1 MDKFKLEQLLN
12 ELLSAS
18 KMDLLPQ
25 VASLSSK
32 GDAPTQSY
40 ISIKYDE
47 EIIDNLTQQLR
58 KWQYRVRE
66 VLSEA
71 FGDTD
76 KHTIRFAETIS
87 KLDFY
92 ETRDAKRFIKR
103 ELNDGITYI
112 EALLPCIEFI
122 NIKITTM
129 NSNQNNKTPKLFI
142 SHSSKDKEFVN
153 ALVDLLEY
161 LGFDE
166 SILFCSSIPGFG
178 IPLGQNIFD
187 YLRSQ
192 FEQHNLFVIFIHS
205 PQYYESSV
213 CLNEMGAAWI
223 LKNSYFSFL
232 TKEMDFQK
240 MNGVVSNQEIAVKV
254 DAADAKLRL
263 NELRDSLLKYFGL
276 QPKNQS
282 RWENK
287 RDEFLRITNE

>member
-1 MDKFKLEQLLN
+1 MDKCKLEQLLN
-12 ELLSAS
+12 ELLRVS
-18 KMDLLPQ
+18 KIDLLPQ
-25 VASLSSK
+25 VASLSSNR
-32 GDAPTQSY
+32 AISAQSPVV
-40 ISIKYDE
+40 IKYDE
-47 EIIDNLTQQLR
+47 EKIDSVTQLLR
-58 KWQYRVRE
+58 TWQYRVRE

-76 KHTIRFAETIS
+76 KHTKLFAETIS
-87 KLDFY
+87 KLDFN

-122 NIKITTM
+122 NISITM
-129 NSNQNNKTPKLFI
+129 KNNQNSKTPKLFI
-142 SHSSKDKEFVN
+142 SHSSKDKGFVN

-166 SILFCSSIPGFG
+166 NILFCSSIPGFG

-192 FEQHNLFVIFIHS
+192 FEQHCLFVIFIHS
-205 PQYYESSV
+205 PRYYESSV

-223 LKNSYFSFL
+223 LKSSYFSLL
-232 TKEMDFQK
+232 TKDMDFLK
-240 MNGVVSNQEIAVKV
+240 MDGVVSNQEIAVKV

-263 NELRDSLLKYFGL
+263 NELRESLLQYFSL